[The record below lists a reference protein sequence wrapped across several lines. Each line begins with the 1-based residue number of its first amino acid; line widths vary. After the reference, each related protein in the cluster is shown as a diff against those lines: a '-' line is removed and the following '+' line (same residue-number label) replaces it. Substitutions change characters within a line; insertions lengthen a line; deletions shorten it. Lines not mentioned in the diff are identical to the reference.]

1 MMIFIV
7 QISTTA
13 YAMHLTNG
21 KNGDSGIIIYADICF
36 MSNPLISYLQ
46 LFRHLSEDEQQLIE
60 TAFVSKQFK
69 EGDSLFESGKVCREM
84 FFICEGILRIM
95 ATNEKGNEV
104 THFFLKENQFC
115 TILNSFNNLI
125 PAEESIVAACDAK
138 VLVVSKSKLEQLYV
152 TLPFLKELITQIT
165 QQALLDKIQI
175 RNSYLGQDSSTRYQ
189 LFMMRQPEIA
199 LRVPLSEIAS
209 YLGITPQS
217 LSRIRRNV
225 K

>member
-1 MMIFIV
+1 
-7 QISTTA
+7 
-13 YAMHLTNG
+13 
-21 KNGDSGIIIYADICF
+21 

-46 LFRHLSEDEQQLIE
+46 LFRHLNDDEQRLIE
-60 TAFVSKQFK
+60 AAFVSRHFK
-69 EGDSLFESGKVCREM
+69 EGESLFVSGKVCREM
-84 FFICEGILRIM
+84 FFICKGILRIM
-95 ATNEKGNEV
+95 AMNEKGNEV

-115 TILNSFNNLI
+115 TILNSFNNSV
-125 PAEESIVAACDAK
+125 PADESIVSACDAE
-138 VLVVSKSKLEQLYV
+138 VLVIGKNKLEKLYAE
-152 TLPFLKELITQIT
+152 LPFLKELITQIT

>member
-1 MMIFIV
+1 M
-7 QISTTA
+7 
-13 YAMHLTNG
+13 N
-21 KNGDSGIIIYADICF
+21 
-36 MSNPLISYLQ
+36 NPVIAYLQ
-46 LFRHLSEDEQQLIE
+46 LFRHLNENEQQLIGA
-60 TAFVSKQFK
+60 AFVQKEFK
-69 EGDSLFESGKVCREM
+69 EGESLFESGRVCREM
-84 FFICEGILRIM
+84 FFICKGILRIM
-95 ATNEKGNEV
+95 GRNEKGNEV

-125 PAEESIVAACDAK
+125 PADESIQAACDAE
-138 VLVVSKSKLEQLYV
+138 VLVISKNKLECLYV
-152 TLPFLKELITQIT
+152 ELPFLKELITQIT

-175 RNSYLGQDSSTRYQ
+175 RNSYLGQDSATRYQ

-199 LRVPLSEIAS
+199 LRVSLSEIAS

>member
-1 MMIFIV
+1 MV
-7 QISTTA
+7 KTKCRD
-13 YAMHLTNG
+13 N
-21 KNGDSGIIIYADICF
+21 IYIDICG
-36 MSNPLISYLQ
+36 MSNPLTAYLQ
-46 LFRHLSEDEQQLIE
+46 LFRHFDENELKLIE
-60 TAFVSKQFK
+60 DAFITKRFK
-69 EGDSLFESGKVCREM
+69 EGETLFQSGKICREM
-84 FFICEGILRIM
+84 FFICDGVLRIM
-95 ATNEKGNEV
+95 ARNEKGNEV

-115 TILNSFNNLI
+115 SILNSFNNSI
-125 PAEESIVAACDAK
+125 PAQESILAACDAE
-138 VLVVSKSKLEQLYV
+138 VLLVSKSKLEQLYQQ
-152 TLPFLKELITQIT
+152 LPFLKGLITQIS